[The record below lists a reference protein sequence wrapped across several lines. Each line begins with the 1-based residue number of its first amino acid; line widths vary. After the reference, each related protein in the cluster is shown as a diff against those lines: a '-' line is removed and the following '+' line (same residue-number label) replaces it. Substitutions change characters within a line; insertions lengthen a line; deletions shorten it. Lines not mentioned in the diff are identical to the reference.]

1 MGPEPIMGLFALV
14 GIATVAIA
22 LVGLLKASTRVYAF
36 VFSVPGIGLALMS
49 VQGQVGFMR
58 IAGLS
63 LMFFAIG
70 SLVVGLP
77 LAGLQWFWLRH
88 RVTKP
93 GTFQ

>member
-1 MGPEPIMGLFALV
+1 MGFVALL

-22 LVGLLKASTRVYAF
+22 LVGLLKASTRIYAF

-58 IAGLS
+58 VAGLS

-77 LAGLQWFWLRH
+77 LAGLQWFWLRS

-93 GTFQ
+93 GTLQ